1 MTNQLLAL
9 SMPSGMEWLVIL
21 IVGLLIFGRRL
32 PDVARS
38 LGKSITEFK
47 KGMKDI
53 ENDLKTSI
61 YSEPEN
67 RISYNDDSQPT
78 SPKFEPPNAE
88 KQSERE
94 PATAD

>member
-47 KGMKDI
+47 KGMKDVQDDI
-53 ENDLKTSI
+53 HSSLDREDSRAPRLDRNREAAITRKDQSP
-61 YSEPEN
+61 SEL
-67 RISYNDDSQPT
+67 S
-78 SPKFEPPNAE
+78 
-88 KQSERE
+88 
-94 PATAD
+94 

>member
-47 KGMKDI
+47 KGMKDVQDDI
-53 ENDLKTSI
+53 HSSLDRDDARTPRLDRNREAAIPRKDQSP
-61 YSEPEN
+61 SEL
-67 RISYNDDSQPT
+67 S
-78 SPKFEPPNAE
+78 
-88 KQSERE
+88 
-94 PATAD
+94 